1 MFSILFCFYL
11 SLTFFACTKIQLTR
25 HLINT
30 SACINKNN
38 RHTRFSVSAIT
49 RNKPFTNFFTP
60 RFLSSVESKKVKL
73 IKNRDGGEFGMSFW
87 KTNKTSYLNHLV
99 LPQNLTALTKRNEC
113 FLYLWRERSKN
124 NLLITRTR
132 DTSG

>member
-30 SACINKNN
+30 STYVNKNN

-73 IKNRDGGEFGMSFW
+73 IKNRDGEEFGMPFW
-87 KTNKTSYLNHLV
+87 KTNKTYYLKPLGFPAEFDSSN
-99 LPQNLTALTKRNEC
+99 QKEC